1 LLRANRPAISP
12 HASVLLLD
20 DPQDQL
26 LCARTWA
33 ANQVPSRPGLARGAY
48 NHDRLRVAYVSADF
62 HQHATAMLLAGVLE
76 EHDRERFEII
86 GVSFGPDDSSALRK
100 RVIAACDRFVDL
112 GSASDQEIAQRL
124 LEFETDIA
132 VDLKGYTQGSR
143 PGIFAC
149 RPAPI
154 QINYL
159 GHPGTMGAEY
169 IDYILAD
176 EIVIPREQQRY
187 FAEQVVYLP
196 GCYQANDSKRP
207 IAQTTLNRADAGLPE
222 NAFVFCCFNNS
233 CKITREIFGAWM
245 RLLSD
250 IESSVLWLLAGNDT
264 AVHNLRI
271 AAEAAG
277 ISPQRL
283 VFAPR
288 ASPGEHL
295 ARHRLADLF
304 VDTLPCSAHTAA
316 SDALWAGLPLI
327 TVAGTTFA
335 GRVAASL
342 LTALGLPQLI
352 THSLA
357 DYEAVALSLAREP
370 EKLATIR
377 RTVGERRNT
386 STLFDTQRITRSLER
401 AYLMMWERCR
411 QNLLPQGFAVP
422 AT

>member
-1 LLRANRPAISP
+1 
-12 HASVLLLD
+12 
-20 DPQDQL
+20 
-26 LCARTWA
+26 
-33 ANQVPSRPGLARGAY
+33 
-48 NHDRLRVAYVSADF
+48 
-62 HQHATAMLLAGVLE
+62 
-76 EHDRERFEII
+76 
-86 GVSFGPDDSSALRK
+86 
-100 RVIAACDRFVDL
+100 
-112 GSASDQEIAQRL
+112 
-124 LEFETDIA
+124 
-132 VDLKGYTQGSR
+132 
-143 PGIFAC
+143 
-149 RPAPI
+149 
-154 QINYL
+154 
-159 GHPGTMGAEY
+159 
-169 IDYILAD
+169 
-176 EIVIPREQQRY
+176 
-187 FAEQVVYLP
+187 
-196 GCYQANDSKRP
+196 
-207 IAQTTLNRADAGLPE
+207 
-222 NAFVFCCFNNS
+222 
-233 CKITREIFGAWM
+233 M

-277 ISPQRL
+277 ISAQRL

-288 ASPGEHL
+288 ASPGKHL

-342 LTALGLPQLI
+342 LTAIGLPELI

-386 STLFDTQRITRSLER
+386 STLFDTQRFTRSLER

-411 QNLLPQGFAVP
+411 QNLPPQGFAVP